1 MVRSPGSLDVPALL
15 STTVVSCRWVDSVF
29 MGLASFSI
37 VGNIT
42 MEARYADKMYALF
55 HDMAER
61 RGLWSGDDGL
71 FYRDESYFT
80 KVTNACC

>member
-1 MVRSPGSLDVPALL
+1 
-15 STTVVSCRWVDSVF
+15 